1 MRESIA
7 VSFVTTIL
15 AFTLGSPG
23 NALAGDGSGNTG
35 LVKDLE
41 AAEVAFAKTMAD
53 RDHAAFASFLA
64 NETVFFG
71 MQGEMRG
78 KDAVA
83 AAWEPLYQ
91 GPTAPFSWQPESITM
106 LDSGTLGFTSGPIFT
121 PDGKRVGTFNSTW
134 RRGADGSW
142 KVILDRGCPP
152 CDCPPVAEAT
162 E

>member
-1 MRESIA
+1 VAE
-7 VSFVTTIL
+7 
-15 AFTLGSPG
+15 
-23 NALAGDGSGNTG
+23 DGSGSAG
-35 LVKDLE
+35 LVSELE
-41 AAEVAFAKTMAD
+41 ATEVAFAKTMAD

-64 NETVFFG
+64 EETVFFG

-91 GPTAPFSWQPESITM
+91 GPTSPFSWQPDSVTV
-106 LDSGTLGFTSGPIFT
+106 LDSGNFGFTSGPIFT

-134 RRGADGSW
+134 RRGADGRW
-142 KVILDRGCPP
+142 KVIFDRGCPP